1 MESVLKINGHNFK
14 PLCYRHTLQKIC
26 KNNEHFFFIA
36 FLSHVASIN
45 AFFSRL
51 QAEYFRHAHQLNK
64 GKKSEKSR
72 LIFLWAVTDRS
83 GTFLLA

>member
-14 PLCYRHTLQKIC
+14 PLCYRHTLQRFARITSI
-26 KNNEHFFFIA
+26 FFTA

-51 QAEYFRHAHQLNK
+51 QAEYFRHTYQLNK
-64 GKKSEKSR
+64 GKKSEKSK

>member
-1 MESVLKINGHNFK
+1 MGIISNLYVIATHCRRFA
-14 PLCYRHTLQKIC
+14 RITSI
-26 KNNEHFFFIA
+26 FFIA

-51 QAEYFRHAHQLNK
+51 QAEYFRHTYQLNK

>member
-1 MESVLKINGHNFK
+1 MGIISNLYVTATHCRRFARI
-14 PLCYRHTLQKIC
+14 TSI
-26 KNNEHFFFIA
+26 FFFIA

-51 QAEYFRHAHQLNK
+51 QAEYFRHTYQLNK